1 MLRDSCL
8 ACSDTNTNT
17 FVERI
22 IEIKENVPSIAVGV
36 IVKNTPGRPMLDT
49 AYHSSYEGV
58 SYLGTPF
65 DDDDKAEEP
74 FRTLC
79 ETSDSV
85 VLEDE
90 SGRVELNGSIDVNG
104 LATGVVVAVEGV
116 VGSTGV
122 LDVTNM
128 YFPSQAPQDSED
140 DQLDDKVNVM
150 LLSGLDCGGP
160 EGETSLKRE
169 LLVDYLTGHFASDEG
184 SNIARVVIAGG
195 GCSKPIRPET
205 SASAGKWGWG
215 NGIKAKNEDSNATLS
230 IRELDLFLGELVS
243 GGIPVDYIPG
253 LHDPTNANWPQKP
266 MHPCLLPNSGCFV
279 NMLSRSTNP
288 YEAKIGGR
296 CFLGSDGMNIMD
308 LRRFIAKK
316 CITECEDEVDDE
328 GNMVESKVEIKE
340 MSPLE
345 TLELA
350 LKFHH
355 IAPTGPDSLPTF
367 PFSDTDPFVMVKT
380 PHVFFAGNCDE
391 YETKLLEGCPGVK
404 TRLICVPSFSKTGE
418 AVILNLKTM
427 DCTVVKF
434 SGTVER
440 GEEVTSQDGS
450 PDEKKIEE

>member
-1 MLRDSCL
+1 MLRDRCL
-8 ACSDTNTNT
+8 SNANVNGSHS
-17 FVERI
+17 VIPRI
-22 IEIKENVPSIAVGV
+22 IELAENVPSTAVGT
-36 IVKNTPGRPMLDT
+36 IVKNTPGRPVLDT

-65 DDDDKAEEP
+65 GDSETEEP
-74 FRTLC
+74 FHTFC
-79 ETSDSV
+79 NTSDSV

-90 SGRVELNGSIDVNG
+90 SGRVELEGNLDMDG

-116 VGSTGV
+116 VGNTGV
-122 LDVTNM
+122 MNVTKIH
-128 YFPSQAPQDSED
+128 FPSKAPQDPAD
-140 DQLDDKVNVM
+140 DSIDDDANIM
-150 LLSGLDCGGP
+150 ILSGLDCGGA

-169 LLVDYLTGHFASDEG
+169 LLVDYLTGHFASEEG

-195 GCSKPIRPET
+195 GCTKPIKPENM
-205 SASAGKWGWG
+205 SPFG
-215 NGIKAKNEDSNATLS
+215 NWSNGNKAKKEVDKSNVTLP

-243 GGIPVDYIPG
+243 SGIPVDYIPG

-266 MHPCLLPNSGCFV
+266 MHPCLLPNAGCFV
-279 NMLSRSTNP
+279 NMLSSSTNP

-296 CFLGSDGMNIMD
+296 CFLGSDGLNVMD

-316 CITECEDEVDDE
+316 CTTGSEDEVDDE
-328 GNMVESKVEIKE
+328 GNTIEPKVEMKE

-345 TLELA
+345 TMESV

-367 PFSDTDPFVMVKT
+367 PFIETDPFVIEKT

-391 YETKLLEGCPGVK
+391 FETKMLESAGVK
-404 TRLICVPSFSKTGE
+404 TRLVGVPSFARTGQ

-427 DCTVVKF
+427 DCTVIEFADVQ
-434 SGTVER
+434 R
-440 GEEVTSQDGS
+440 QDS
-450 PDEKKIEE
+450 NNDCIMDEKKMGE